1 MYIKG
6 HLGSLISLSQK
17 PNFYLISIFKT
28 QFKVEVS
35 IIKLENLV
43 AYSLNIS
50 VLYLMIFF
58 NNYSIY

>member
-6 HLGSLISLSQK
+6 HLASIISLSQK

-28 QFKVEVS
+28 QFKVKVS

-43 AYSLNIS
+43 AYRLNIS
-50 VLYLMIFF
+50 ILVTWIG
-58 NNYSIY
+58 IK

>member
-6 HLGSLISLSQK
+6 HLDSLISLSQK

-35 IIKLENLV
+35 IIKLENRGISSQYLCL
-43 AYSLNIS
+43 SNLNR
-50 VLYLMIFF
+50 YQMIRK
-58 NNYSIY
+58 IY

>member
-1 MYIKG
+1 MYIKD
-6 HLGSLISLSQK
+6 HLAFLISLSQK

-43 AYSLNIS
+43 AYCLNIF
-50 VLYLMIFF
+50 VLVT
-58 NNYSIY
+58 

>member
-6 HLGSLISLSQK
+6 HLASLISLSQK
-17 PNFYLISIFKT
+17 PNFYLISLFKT

-43 AYSLNIS
+43 AYRLNIF
-50 VLYLMIFF
+50 VLVTWIG
-58 NNYSIY
+58 IK

>member
-6 HLGSLISLSQK
+6 HLASLISLSQK
-17 PNFYLISIFKT
+17 PNFYLFYIFKT

-43 AYSLNIS
+43 VYRLNIS
-50 VLYLMIFF
+50 ILVTWIG
-58 NNYSIY
+58 IK

>member
-6 HLGSLISLSQK
+6 HLASLISLSQK

-43 AYSLNIS
+43 AYRLNIS
-50 VLYLMIFF
+50 VLVTWIG
-58 NNYSIY
+58 IK

>member
-6 HLGSLISLSQK
+6 HLASLISLFQK
-17 PNFYLISIFKT
+17 PNFDLISIFKT

-43 AYSLNIS
+43 AYRLNIF
-50 VLYLMIFF
+50 VLVTWI
-58 NNYSIY
+58 SIK